1 MERLMVVLGAKK
13 LKPQQRSCA
22 CSLDGDLS
30 EKQSLRRAK
39 SAVVPKLNNLAKV
52 YQAKEQ
58 AQ

>member
-1 MERLMVVLGAKK
+1 MVVLGAKK